1 MTPNL
6 HLLHAEDHAQ
16 DLRARGAA
24 SRRVATSA
32 GRLAAPGPSIDDVL
46 IRRADGRDCRALD
59 RLEQLEGR
67 RLGLGGALVAEV
79 GGEVVAAVPLAGGT
93 AVADPFRRT
102 AWLIEMLEQARE
114 GIDESDRAG
123 RPSLA
128 WLRWR
133 RRSSSST
140 AI

>member
-1 MTPNL
+1 MPGAWNPGFNVEPRPVKGAEMTPNL

-79 GGEVVAAVPLAGGT
+79 GG
-93 AVADPFRRT
+93 
-102 AWLIEMLEQARE
+102 
-114 GIDESDRAG
+114 DRKST
-123 RPSLA
+123 RLN
-128 WLRWR
+128 
-133 RRSSSST
+133 SSHRCISY
-140 AI
+140 A